1 MNTIETG
8 FLNHDTTLAS
18 IAQDIVD
25 VVSTFVSDPDQVATL
40 CDKLKTYRLVHTPTT
55 LHRGKH
61 VRWMRKG
68 GRPTLSLGGM
78 VVDVRSEGGGGGDGD
93 GAGAG
98 DGNTMVHI
106 LTYAR
111 QSMQYLFED
120 YVTFQKLTDQEML
133 VLLMQEHVS

>member
-40 CDKLKTYRLVHTPTT
+40 CDKLKTYRVVRTPTT

-68 GRPTLSLGGM
+68 GSPTLSLGGM
-78 VVDVRSEGGGGGDGD
+78 VVDVRSEG
-93 GAGAG
+93 AGAG
-98 DGNTMVHI
+98 DGDGDTMVHI

-111 QSMQYLFED
+111 RSMQYLFED

-133 VLLMQEHVS
+133 VLVMQEHAS